1 MSKLEKINIIM
12 ESKNIREYIN
22 MMFNERNLA
31 KNNIKN
37 LIILINSKTNIS
49 RNIIYKKQKILL
61 I

>member
-1 MSKLEKINIIM
+1 
-12 ESKNIREYIN
+12 

-31 KNNIKN
+31 KNDIKN
-37 LIILINSKTNIS
+37 LILINSKTNIS